1 MRLDSNNSRVGP
13 IVMGHGGEAAH
24 VRADIEDSSDV
35 VGTQVV
41 DAVLVME
48 RRIGKL
54 HAIWLD
60 VEVLAIDLVTN
71 RMGHGGILSEIRQK
85 RELL

>member
-1 MRLDSNNSRVGP
+1 
-13 IVMGHGGEAAH
+13 
-24 VRADIEDSSDV
+24 

-48 RRIGKL
+48 HRIGKL

-60 VEVLAIDLVTN
+60 MEVLAIDLVTDG
-71 RMGHGGILSEIRQK
+71 MGHGGILSEIKQK
-85 RELL
+85 QKPK